1 MAKRRHRRTALKSD
15 PVEIAIESM
24 SNEGRGVSHINGK
37 VVFVEGALPKE
48 IVKAAYQT
56 NRSQYAELRT
66 TEVIT
71 QSPDRVEPPCTYA
84 GACGGCTLQH
94 LNNDSQ
100 LTFKEGVLLE
110 QLEHVAGLQ
119 AKDFVVLPKLRA
131 KVLGYRRKARLA
143 VRHVVKKG
151 GVLVGFREKNS
162 GFIMDMQSCQV
173 LHHEVSA
180 LINPL
185 RLMLTSLDASS
196 DIPQI
201 EVAVGDSEAD
211 GAEGEF
217 IALVFR
223 HLNDLSDKDLEV
235 ILDFGLTNAVQIYLQ
250 PEGVDSVKKIF
261 PKDGVPRLYYSLP
274 GHSLNIGFH
283 PLDFTQINGEMNVM
297 IIDRVIEILDLQK
310 NDSVLDLFCGLGNFA
325 LPIAKKVRRVTGIE
339 ASAEMVKRAR
349 ENALNNNISNA
360 EFNVEDL
367 YKAPLSGS
375 WATDHY
381 TKVMLD
387 PPRTGASEVIPLL
400 TRLKPEKIVYVSCNP
415 VTLARDAN
423 ILVSNGFKLKSA
435 GVMDMFPH
443 TSHVESI
450 AEFAP
455 K

>member
-1 MAKRRHRRTALKSD
+1 M
-15 PVEIAIESM
+15 
-24 SNEGRGVSHINGK
+24 
-37 VVFVEGALPKE
+37 
-48 IVKAAYQT
+48 
-56 NRSQYAELRT
+56 
-66 TEVIT
+66 
-71 QSPDRVEPPCTYA
+71 
-84 GACGGCTLQH
+84 
-94 LNNDSQ
+94 
-100 LTFKEGVLLE
+100 
-110 QLEHVAGLQ
+110 
-119 AKDFVVLPKLRA
+119 
-131 KVLGYRRKARLA
+131 
-143 VRHVVKKG
+143 
-151 GVLVGFREKNS
+151 
-162 GFIMDMQSCQV
+162 
-173 LHHEVSA
+173 
-180 LINPL
+180 
-185 RLMLTSLDASS
+185 
-196 DIPQI
+196 
-201 EVAVGDSEAD
+201 GDSEAD
-211 GAEGEF
+211 GAEGKF

-223 HLNDLSDKDLEV
+223 HLNNLSDKDLEV

-310 NDSVLDLFCGLGNFA
+310 NDSVLDLFCGLGNFT

-360 EFNVEDL
+360 EFKVEDL

-375 WATDHY
+375 CATDHH

-400 TRLKPEKIVYVSCNP
+400 TRLKLEKIVYVSCNP

-423 ILVSNGFKLKSA
+423 ILASNGYKLKSA

-450 AEFAP
+450 AEFVP